1 MVKRFLVSC
10 LCVMLMTCNICMAEE
25 VVGKAESLGSSQTV
39 ETEDDGEREYNS
51 NMPDY
56 EDNEEVVDGEGS
68 MLLYVS
74 SFGVATLG
82 RVTSA
87 VWMIDMNSM
96 VWYNDISDVWE
107 LKVIGVVSN
116 ISDYNNISLENM
128 NVRVLS
134 ADGNRVYEVG
144 DQDLFTAPSVLKRN
158 SHGCI
163 YTIAPMEIIGF
174 SEEEYEKGYIVEIVW
189 RESYSDKG
197 VVYFNCVTDEMEVP
211 YEESALG
218 VNVVA
223 TVENKEGIDIDY
235 ADVYFIWYGLNDLGE
250 LVIRDVSSEMITDLK
265 SGDKVEVKSYFN
277 PTSFEIANEAP
288 YYVEAFCCSDVYEHQ
303 VNVVGFGA

>member
-158 SHGCI
+158 SHGD
-163 YTIAPMEIIGF
+163 
-174 SEEEYEKGYIVEIVW
+174 
-189 RESYSDKG
+189 R
-197 VVYFNCVTDEMEVP
+197 
-211 YEESALG
+211 
-218 VNVVA
+218 
-223 TVENKEGIDIDY
+223 
-235 ADVYFIWYGLNDLGE
+235 
-250 LVIRDVSSEMITDLK
+250 
-265 SGDKVEVKSYFN
+265 
-277 PTSFEIANEAP
+277 
-288 YYVEAFCCSDVYEHQ
+288 
-303 VNVVGFGA
+303 